1 MVCTT
6 RMNLIYSDST
16 AGAREAIC
24 LLARVQSPKGKEKL
38 RWNGLFFFHTHLLSN
53 IFMSFFKGMWLTHAT
68 NIIYKSAV
76 VNKNCGGSAK
86 IKAEKSAY

>member
-6 RMNLIYSDST
+6 WINFIYSDST
-16 AGAREAIC
+16 AGARGAIC

-38 RWNGLFFFHTHLLSN
+38 RWNGVTPHLLSN
-53 IFMSFFKGMWLTHAT
+53 IFMSFFKGMWLTRAT

-76 VNKNCGGSAK
+76 VNKNRGGSA
-86 IKAEKSAY
+86 